1 MLDVGQ
7 PHPYNYGDRTKMQS
21 KQEIL
26 DQLYALVRPYAKEP
40 IELGEETGLINEV
53 GLDSVKVMELMTQIE
68 DHFDISV
75 PLNIL
80 PRVNS
85 LGDLAEQLQELLK
98 ES

>member
-1 MLDVGQ
+1 
-7 PHPYNYGDRTKMQS
+7 MQS